1 MAKKKG
7 APRAVKTSKPKPVVP
22 FVPQLS
28 VNKTGQSEAFDK
40 ALEASVTLLGH
51 YYHQALSKYVD
62 SDGSIVKSMPK
73 LGDGPDDGPAM
84 SPIDSLALD
93 LAKVQQAA
101 LFINNL
107 QRIRSDAAIDV
118 TKNPLN
124 G

>member
-7 APRAVKTSKPKPVVP
+7 AQRAATKPRKVVIEM
-22 FVPQLS
+22 S
-28 VNKTGQSEAFDK
+28 VNKTGKSEAFDK

-62 SDGSIVKSMPK
+62 SDGNIVKSMPK
-73 LGDGPDDGPAM
+73 VGDGPDDTAPM

-107 QRIRSDAAIDV
+107 QRIRSDAAVDV

-124 G
+124 D